1 MSDLLY
7 VLAGR
12 YSDAKEYAY
21 IYHRLKARDFVSVDS
36 PDKLRGVRGLKMYVL
51 SSAQIR
57 DNYAEIMRKAVE
69 RQMDIEYV

>member
-1 MSDLLY
+1 MSELLY

-21 IYHRLKARDFVSVDS
+21 IYHRLKARRLVSVDS
-36 PDKLRGVRGLKMYVL
+36 PDKLRGIRGGKIYVL
-51 SSAQIR
+51 PSAQIR
-57 DNYAEIMRKAVE
+57 DNYFKLVEMAVE